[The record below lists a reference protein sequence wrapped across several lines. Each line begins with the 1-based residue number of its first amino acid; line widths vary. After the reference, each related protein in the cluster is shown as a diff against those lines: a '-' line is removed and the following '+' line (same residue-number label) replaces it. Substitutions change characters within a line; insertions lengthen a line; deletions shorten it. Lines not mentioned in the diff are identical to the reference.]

1 MVEFGLAIL
10 LIGALL
16 VTDRE
21 RLEWASAK
29 VREFAEWLS
38 S

>member
-1 MVEFGLAIL
+1 MAELGLTIL
-10 LIGALL
+10 IVGALL
-16 VTDRE
+16 VIDAD

-29 VREFAEWLS
+29 VRDLLEWLS